1 VKFDANPAKSAICR
15 RLAHAFLTA
24 RFNQEVST
32 HLRRASGVAIKR
44 KCWKQS
50 KCPENNTRGKTAAP
64 QQLCSDNDVSRRRE
78 AVGRAFPSEVKTV
91 RVKKTRESEN
101 PEPWF

>member
-1 VKFDANPAKSAICR
+1 MGLFLIVFVNQAVSAGPREPADDAI
-15 RLAHAFLTA
+15 
-24 RFNQEVST
+24 E
-32 HLRRASGVAIKR
+32 R